1 MPSSEDVYRESADR
15 EGLTMHPFLIVVPG
29 DIRKWRVELAN
40 GEHALD
46 LVTTDSSRL
55 DALYWT
61 QINTPSE
68 ALMYS
73 ESGDLEKVH
82 QYK

>member
-1 MPSSEDVYRESADR
+1 MRP
-15 EGLTMHPFLIVVPG
+15 LLIVMPG

-46 LVTTDSSRL
+46 LVTNDSARL
-55 DALYWT
+55 DVLYWP

-68 ALMYS
+68 AAMYS
-73 ESGDLEKVH
+73 ENGDLEKGH
-82 QYK
+82 HYK